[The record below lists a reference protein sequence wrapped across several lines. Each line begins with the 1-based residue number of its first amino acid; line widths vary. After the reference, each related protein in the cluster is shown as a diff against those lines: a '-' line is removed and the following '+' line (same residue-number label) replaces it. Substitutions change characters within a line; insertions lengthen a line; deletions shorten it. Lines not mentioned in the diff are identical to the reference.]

1 MRRISLPV
9 WCLLTL
15 ACSGCGTLDP
25 NNRFNVNRGNYS
37 DEYMINKEARSGTQ
51 VDHEDVDG
59 LDNWLYS
66 PKHRAINR
74 DLGVD

>member
-1 MRRISLPV
+1 MRPSAVFV
-9 WCLLTL
+9 WCLLAL
-15 ACSGCGTLDP
+15 LSGCSMMNP
-25 NNRFNVNRGNYS
+25 NSRFNVNQGNYS
-37 DEYMINKEARSGTQ
+37 DEYMIHKEARGTEAL
-51 VDHEDVDG
+51 DHEDADG